1 MNTRNGYS
9 QYKINS
15 VTYASKQQLLLML
28 LDGAVK
34 FSKIGRQA
42 IADKDIKKAHE
53 NIKKTQDIFYELI
66 STLDMQNAGEWG
78 SQMISIYTFI
88 INSLVQANLKKDVKE
103 MDDIIP
109 LIESVKETWNDAY
122 KMSTGK
128 NVVEGRNV

>member
-128 NVVEGRNV
+128 M